1 MPHTIAS
8 VGQVLVSVVLE
19 EVEKLENS
27 LVLSLDGRELRDV
40 PALVTEGEGQAVVGL
55 GDVTFD
61 DGSVLVPSDRS
72 GVNIHVVVAVS
83 PVEGAVPG
91 TSFSTPGLAAKA
103 VS

>member
-27 LVLSLDGRELRDV
+27 LVV
-40 PALVTEGEGQAVVGL
+40 PALVTEGEAQVVVGL